1 MKMMGIA
8 LTIAMAFGS
17 YAQAG
22 FWDGFKSPEEKAAEE
37 LKKQQEKEEQEL
49 LILSDFEKE
58 NPTIIKFDESLFRT
72 NHWIN
77 EFPTV
82 VVIDKATKGVNA
94 QKARVYKYGQLVASG
109 KVSTGREKFEEK
121 RKSFFHHGPKY
132 SYYSTTGTGYFTAQW
147 ISENHFSKVW
157 RTFMPFAVFFNG
169 GIAIHQAPKGTE
181 GQLGKRASGGCVRA
195 SKDLAEFIYNEVL
208 TNSVGRVP
216 KFKRTGEPMTDAAG
230 NLMYQQGYKTL
241 VIVENSEQK

>member
-1 MKMMGIA
+1 MKLMGIA
-8 LTIAMAFGS
+8 LTLSLVFS
-17 YAQAG
+17 SFAQAG
-22 FWDGFKSPEEKAAEE
+22 FWDGFKSPEEQVAEE
-37 LKKQQEKEEQEL
+37 QKKQQEKEEAEL
-49 LILSDFEKE
+49 AILADFEKE
-58 NPTIIKFDESLFRT
+58 NPKIKKFDEAVFRT

-82 VVIDKATKGVNA
+82 VVIDKAVKGTYA
-94 QKARVYKYGQLVASG
+94 QMVRVYKQGQLVLTG

-169 GIAIHQAPKGTE
+169 GIAIHQAPKGTD

-195 SKDLAEFIYNEVL
+195 SKDVAEFIYNEVL

-216 KFKRTGEPMTDAAG
+216 KFSRTGEVVTDAAG
-230 NLMYQQGYKTL
+230 NISYQNGYKTL